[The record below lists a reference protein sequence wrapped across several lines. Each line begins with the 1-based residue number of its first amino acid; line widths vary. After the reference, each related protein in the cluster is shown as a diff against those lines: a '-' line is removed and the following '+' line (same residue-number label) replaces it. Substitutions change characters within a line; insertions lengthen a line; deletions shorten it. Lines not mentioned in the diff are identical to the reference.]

1 MPPTRNNHGNRIECI
16 EVLRAFAVLFVV
28 AHHING
34 NLIKITNPIVS
45 RFYDYFN
52 GWVGVD
58 LFFAIS
64 GFVIARS
71 LLPQLP
77 VGIERPVFWRTA
89 LSFWIRR
96 AYRLLPSSWIW
107 LFIILGCSVFYN
119 DSGVFGSFRTNFAA
133 TLAGIFNVANL
144 RFAHVFGNHFYGASF
159 VYWSLS
165 LEEQFYLLF
174 PFAILLFRRWLPS
187 LFALAVIIQIFC
199 QRSLLLMA
207 FRTDAILLG
216 ILLALWTGTESYRL
230 FEPTPLK
237 RSPVTAL
244 GVLALLLAGLVCMP
258 SNELKIVPLP
268 IGMVAIIST
277 LLVWLASYDRK
288 YVLPYSPLRKLLCWV
303 GSRSYAIYLIHI
315 PVFFGVRETLHRAN
329 IQSPNPVLVTIVAL
343 VALFLLSDLNYRFL
357 ETPLRKKGAAIANRI
372 KGGDG
377 REKSREND
385 SPVVDERVKNEDR
398 AIV

>member
-1 MPPTRNNHGNRIECI
+1 MTHTRNNNHGNRIDCI

-28 AHHING
+28 FHHING
-34 NLIKITNPIVS
+34 SLIKFTSPIII

-71 LLPQLP
+71 LMPQLP
-77 VGIERPVFWRTA
+77 AGIERPAFWRTS

-107 LFIILGCSVFYN
+107 LLVILTCSVFYN

-133 TLAGIFNVANL
+133 TLAGIFNVANV

-174 PFAILLFRRWLPS
+174 PFAILLFRRWLPP
-187 LFALAVIIQIFC
+187 LFAIGVALQFFI

-216 ILLALWTGTESYRL
+216 ILLALWTRTESYRL
-230 FEPTPLK
+230 FEPAPLK
-237 RSPVTAL
+237 KSPVTAL
-244 GVLALLLAGLVCMP
+244 GVLALLLTGLVCMP
-258 SNELKIVPLP
+258 SAELRIVPQP
-268 IGMVAIIST
+268 IGMVALIST
-277 LLVWLASYDRK
+277 LLVWLASYDRG
-288 YVLPYSPLRKLLCWV
+288 YILSFSPLRKLLCWV

-315 PVFFGVRETLHRAN
+315 PLFFGVRETLHRAN
-329 IQSPNPVLVTIVAL
+329 IQSPEPGSCPDHRAGGLV
-343 VALFLLSDLNYRFL
+343 FLKRL
-357 ETPLRKKGAAIANRI
+357 ELQIFGNTLAQE
-372 KGGDG
+372 GGCI
-377 REKSREND
+377 RRPNQKRRWE
-385 SPVVDERVKNEDR
+385 R
-398 AIV
+398 AIGGKPLAAGRRKR